1 MTKAQPTLSS
11 KSNPL
16 DGGAAAKVLTKSKFA
31 ALDEASKL
39 EVLDKFSQLSKLDES
54 SRQAV
59 LEELSKL
66 TGLDEL
72 SKLVALDELTW
83 AVVFLYFRQSANAE
97 IQYQEGEHS
106 AGRRS
111 LLRSLK
117 MDGPATVPQLARA
130 RPVSRQFIQKLANEM
145 VADGLVEFINNPEHK
160 RSKLVR
166 ITAKGERLLME
177 MMEQDIKLGTWLVQ
191 DLNESDIRTATRVV
205 RTLREKLVRVEEWK
219 ALLDLDDK

>member
-1 MTKAQPTLSS
+1 MITQP
-11 KSNPL
+11 SNEWTNEAGKL
-16 DGGAAAKVLTKSKFA
+16 AA
-31 ALDEASKL
+31 
-39 EVLDKFSQLSKLDES
+39 LDKFSKLSMLDEA

-59 LEELSKL
+59 LDELIKL
-66 TGLDEL
+66 TGLEEI

-97 IQYQEGEHS
+97 IMYQEGEHS

-117 MDGPATVPQLARA
+117 VDGPATVPQLARA

-145 VADGLVEFINNPEHK
+145 TADGLVEFINNPEHK
-160 RSKLVR
+160 HSKLVR

-177 MMEQDIKLGTWLVQ
+177 MMEQDIKLGAWLVQ

-219 ALLDLDDK
+219 ALLDLEEKRGI

>member
-1 MTKAQPTLSS
+1 MTKALPISPD
-11 KSNPL
+11 SNPL
-16 DGGAAAKVLTKSKFA
+16 DEGKAAKLLTNIKFA
-31 ALDEASKL
+31 TLDEASKL
-39 EVLDKFSQLSKLDES
+39 AVLNKFSQLSKQDES
-54 SRQAV
+54 GRQAV
-59 LEELSKL
+59 LDELTKL

-97 IQYQEGEHS
+97 LLYQQGEHS

-145 VADGLVEFINNPEHK
+145 AADELVEFIKNPEHK

-177 MMEQDIKLGTWLVQ
+177 MMEQDIKLGAWLVQ
-191 DLNESDIRTATRVV
+191 DLNESDLRTATHVV
-205 RTLREKLVRVEEWK
+205 RTLREKLVQVEEWK
-219 ALLDLDDK
+219 ASLD